1 MHGAKKHK
9 INTIIYKCFK
19 YFEGQNCCQHI

>member
-9 INTIIYKCFK
+9 INKIPLT
-19 YFEGQNCCQHI
+19 CCWGHID

>member
-9 INTIIYKCFK
+9 IVSNIACSNTWLPFAIFM
-19 YFEGQNCCQHI
+19 